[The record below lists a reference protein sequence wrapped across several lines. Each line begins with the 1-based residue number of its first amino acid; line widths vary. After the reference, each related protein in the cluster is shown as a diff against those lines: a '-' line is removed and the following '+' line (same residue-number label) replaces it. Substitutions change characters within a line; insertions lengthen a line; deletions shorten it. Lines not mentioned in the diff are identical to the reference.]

1 MESYR
6 IVPKANEK
14 TVTKS
19 VADTLNNEYGVHD
32 TFRYGPRRLVDEV
45 LPAHPLQTRLEHWDE
60 TQNRLQMTMFR
71 NSYGAHV
78 PIRLQMEKAIVSQ
91 LNRAPYHLHP
101 ECNNVGLEILNGV
114 DNSLA
119 FEDFLG
125 TDSIPLFK

>member
-1 MESYR
+1 MDSYR

-19 VADTLNNEYGVHD
+19 VTDTLNSEYGVHD
-32 TFRYGPRRLVDEV
+32 TFRYGPRRIVDEV

-60 TQNRLQMTMFR
+60 TQNKLHMTMLR
-71 NSYGAHV
+71 NTYGMHV

-91 LNRAPYHLHP
+91 LNHAPHHLHP
-101 ECNNVGLEILNGV
+101 ECNNVGLDILNGV

-125 TDSIPLFK
+125 TDNIPIFK